1 MNQRWKVILVFVGV
15 FLAGAICGGP
25 VAMRFMGPP
34 RPGGRPGGM
43 RPQVMERLERELK
56 LTDAQKEKVRPV
68 VLRAQGETEQ
78 MRRENIRNIAAVMDR
93 MHAEI
98 AAELTPAQR
107 IKLEE
112 MRKRFRER
120 AERVR
125 REFREP
131 PDGPPPVRS

>member
-1 MNQRWKVILVFVGV
+1 MNQRWKVILIFVGV

-25 VAMRFMGPP
+25 VAARLLRPP
-34 RPGGRPGGM
+34 RPDWRPGGM
-43 RPQVMERLERELK
+43 RLQVMERLEKELT
-56 LTDAQKEKVRPV
+56 LTEAQKERVRPL
-68 VLRAQGETEQ
+68 VLRAQEETQ
-78 MRRENIRNIAAVMDR
+78 HMRRENIRNIAIVMDR
-93 MHAEI
+93 MHADI

-125 REFREP
+125 GEFREQ
-131 PDGPPPVRS
+131 DRPVRS